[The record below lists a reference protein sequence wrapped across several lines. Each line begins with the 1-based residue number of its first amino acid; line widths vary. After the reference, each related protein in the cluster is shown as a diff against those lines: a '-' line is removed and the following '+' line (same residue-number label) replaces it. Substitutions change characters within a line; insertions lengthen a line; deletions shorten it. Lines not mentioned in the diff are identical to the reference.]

1 VSRNSANYELEPDYS
16 TGFQAQRQVG
26 NYFRWSTDNAVGYRW
41 SDRLATYTGI
51 RVDGI
56 SFDDF
61 DAGDRTTFTAYND
74 FRYQAS
80 DRTVATLTYRHS
92 TVNGKS
98 QVTDSSNQFVLV
110 GLEHRFSQQTTG
122 VLRAGAQI
130 REVDNGDS
138 STNPY
143 VEGSFTSQVNQ
154 AFSLRGYVR
163 YGVED
168 FQRSIVDLSTTPFP
182 VSAVYSNVDTLR
194 LGFTANYQV
203 SRTLGLNGGVNFA
216 MLDYNERQ
224 SALGQDQIDEE
235 LLNLFV
241 GFTYQVTD
249 NLSVNARYNFE
260 DLTSDAGR
268 DYDRNRISVGASTTF

>member
-1 VSRNSANYELEPDYS
+1 MRAIGQPSLP
-16 TGFQAQRQVG
+16 
-26 NYFRWSTDNAVGYRW
+26 
-41 SDRLATYTGI
+41 
-51 RVDGI
+51 
-56 SFDDF
+56 
-61 DAGDRTTFTAYND
+61 ND